1 MGVVE
6 GPILKGYYNRR
17 GRKEKDLQVV
27 EGPILKG
34 YYNVKNYIVNSLLL
48 WKALF

>member
-1 MGVVE
+1 M
-6 GPILKGYYNRR
+6 IFRR
-17 GRKEKDLQVV
+17 VV